1 LEHARRVSRI
11 VVDLKFFNKGVK
23 RWVTRYESQKYKC
36 LNCGALFI
44 PESFPTS
51 NDKYGHGVKCWFIF
65 QNIIGGQ
72 NVMKIT
78 SGAKEIFG
86 LAIPSAFY
94 D

>member
-1 LEHARRVSRI
+1 M
-11 VVDLKFFNKGVK
+11 
-23 RWVTRYESQKYKC
+23 
-36 LNCGALFI
+36 

-51 NDKYGHGVKCWFIF
+51 KEKYGHGLKCWFIF

-86 LAIPSAFY
+86 LAIPSSYHRFKKSLVDYYQETYEALLKSILVGMSVAKII
-94 D
+94 DVKSAIPEQDR